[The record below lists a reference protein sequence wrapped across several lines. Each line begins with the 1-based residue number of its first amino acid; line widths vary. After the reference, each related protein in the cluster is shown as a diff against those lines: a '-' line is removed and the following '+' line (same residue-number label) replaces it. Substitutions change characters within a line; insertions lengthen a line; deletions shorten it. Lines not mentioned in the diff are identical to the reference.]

1 MQHRLSWKR
10 LLSAT
15 RPRNAGSQSV
25 AGPYP
30 SEDTRTPFERDYDR
44 IVFSTPFRCL
54 ARKAQVHPL
63 ATDDHIHNRLTHSLE
78 VASVGRS
85 FAGRLAKIAEERS
98 DFAQEDQIK
107 IVWILQSACLV
118 HDLGNP
124 PFGHAGEE
132 VVRAWTDKHADE
144 MFNLKRFD
152 NADELAASKA
162 NWLLFEGNAQGFR
175 LASRADNPDAGYLRL
190 THATLG
196 AAIKYPWTSIDSR
209 AEKYKKHNVYT
220 TETSLFMTMADDLG
234 LEVQRGQ
241 VCRHPL
247 SFLTEAADDIC
258 YRIMDLEDAVEMGIE
273 DPKNVHD
280 LFLLLSGDI
289 GEAGMGI
296 QQLRG
301 YAIQTLMNKFWQVF
315 EGDFDAIM
323 NGDRTE
329 DLKSSIDP
337 PTKEVLEVIKEKYEQ
352 IFGHSKKV
360 AMELG
365 AYHILGRVL
374 KALMETVHAIHDS
387 ENYGKV
393 PFLSKRCAELA
404 WGKGYAETHFNENHV
419 WWLARMN
426 DFVSGMTDDYA
437 TKLSGDIGGHSFFN
451 R

>member
-1 MQHRLSWKR
+1 MLHKLSWDR
-10 LLSAT
+10 LLSET
-15 RPRNAGSQSV
+15 RPRNAGNSNL

-30 SEDTRTPFERDYDR
+30 VEDTRTPVERDYDR

-85 FAGRLAKIAEERS
+85 FAGRLACIARERS
-98 DFAQEDQIK
+98 DFAEENQIK
-107 IVWILQSACLV
+107 VAWVLQSACLV

-132 VVRAWTDKHADE
+132 VVRAWTEKHVNEMFDVKRFDSADE
-144 MFNLKRFD
+144 MAACK
-152 NADELAASKA
+152 AD
-162 NWLLFEGNAQGFR
+162 WLLFEGNAQGFR

-196 AAIKYPWTSIDSR
+196 AAIKYPWISTDDR
-209 AEKYKKHNVYT
+209 AARRKKHSIYT
-220 TETSLFMTMADDLG
+220 TEAALFLEMAEDLG
-234 LEVQRGQ
+234 LLLRDGT

-273 DPKNVHD
+273 DHGRVRD
-280 LFLLLSGDI
+280 LFLLLAGGI
-289 GEAGMGI
+289 GKKEMRL

-301 YAIQTLMNKFWQVF
+301 YAIQTLMNKFWHVF
-315 EGDFDAIM
+315 ESDFEAIM
-323 NGDRTE
+323 NGDRTA
-329 DLKSSIDP
+329 DLKSCIDHS
-337 PTKEVLEVIKEKYEQ
+337 TQDILEVIKQKYEQ

-360 AMELG
+360 ALELG
-365 AYHILGRVL
+365 AYHILGRIL

-387 ENYGKV
+387 ERYSDV

-404 WGKGYAETHFNENHV
+404 WGKGYAEAHLNESHA